1 MCLKQLFSQYALLLL
16 LSYHPAM
23 FIFHF
28 LPGFVR
34 QKWCYPFRFNMRIR
48 DLVTS
53 EVIFPFIAQR
63 LSSDVCVYCNCPI
76 CCVCLRCVL
85 YTATSMNPSE
95 KIRSNKSSKSLNF
108 AKLEQCY
115 FRIFLSICGRV
126 SSSCAVTC
134 YGTSP
139 LYPKSLHLDFPFHA
153 HSGKLAPF
161 YIILRL

>member
-1 MCLKQLFSQYALLLL
+1 
-16 LSYHPAM
+16 M

-34 QKWCYPFRFNMRIR
+34 QKWCYPFRFNMRIG

-85 YTATSMNPSE
+85 YMATSMNPSE

-139 LYPKSLHLDFPFHA
+139 LYPKTLGVNRTCLGKKSLEGQH
-153 HSGKLAPF
+153 KTRLARWSSL
-161 YIILRL
+161 IINTRKYKVTETENQ